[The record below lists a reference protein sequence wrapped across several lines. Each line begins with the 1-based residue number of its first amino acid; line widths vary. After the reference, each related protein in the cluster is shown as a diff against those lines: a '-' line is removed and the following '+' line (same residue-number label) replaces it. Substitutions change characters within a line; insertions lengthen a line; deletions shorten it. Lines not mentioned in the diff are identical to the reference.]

1 VKLGRDYGR
10 EVEVLEGIAAENV
23 LVASPSD
30 LLVEGEIVT
39 AQEMAEKKAEGK
51 GGEKAR
57 GKAPS

>member
-10 EVEVLEGIAAENV
+10 EVEVL
-23 LVASPSD
+23 VASPSD
-30 LLVEGEIVT
+30 LLVKGEIVT
-39 AQEMAEKKAEGK
+39 AQEMTEKKQAGK